1 MYSVSSNVD
10 ELEPSCKFAKLAV
23 LGIGVQIGVLGHPID
38 SSVPCWHWG
47 IENVPYCQIF
57 TFSFLS
63 FFSLFSCFQVG
74 NWCVLHLGS
83 VISAVFG
90 CVFSGLFSPHM

>member
-38 SSVPCWHWG
+38 SSVPCIG
-47 IENVPYCQIF
+47 GLKM
-57 TFSFLS
+57 FLTAK
-63 FFSLFSCFQVG
+63 FSLSLFFP
-74 NWCVLHLGS
+74 
-83 VISAVFG
+83 
-90 CVFSGLFSPHM
+90 FSPYFPVSR